1 MIENKGD
8 NNRFS
13 KNKSFLQAYHNDVVG
28 SGQQGLEASPRGGE
42 TVTMKIVGINIGGKE
57 YLLPSYDPTTK
68 KIMSP
73 QEIVE
78 KFKPAIESGII
89 EGYKSPDEA
98 ELDRKIMYPTIVG
111 NLPSMG
117 NNIRKLSQSLMANR
131 K

>member
-42 TVTMKIVGINIGGKE
+42 TVTMKIVGLNIGGKE
-57 YLLPSYDPTTK
+57 YLLPSYDSATK

-117 NNIRKLSQSLMANR
+117 NNIKKLSQSLMANR

>member
-8 NNRFS
+8 NSRFS
-13 KNKSFLQAYHNDVVG
+13 KNKTFLQSYHNDVVG
-28 SGQQGLEASPRGGE
+28 FGRQGLEVSPRGEE
-42 TVTMKIVGINIGGKE
+42 TVTMKIIGLNINGKE
-57 YLLPSYDPTTK
+57 YLLPSYDPETK
-68 KIMSP
+68 QIMSP

-111 NLPSMG
+111 NLPSVG
-117 NNIRKLSQSLMANR
+117 NNIKKLSQSLMANR

>member
-57 YLLPSYDPTTK
+57 YLLPSYDSTTK